1 MPNLL
6 LIGPTN
12 NGKSMLIEK
21 FRRAHIVEP
30 APHAEADIIPV
41 VTMQMPSDPSVSR
54 FYALLLTR
62 LGVPLYGRR
71 KVVDL
76 EGMALRV
83 LRAVGMQVLVIDE
96 LHNMLA
102 GNSSVRRE
110 FLNLL
115 RFLGNELLVPIVGVG
130 TREAYLAIRSDDQL
144 ENRFEPMTLPL
155 WQEGPELMALL
166 ASYAASFPLRQ
177 RSPLD
182 QPALAAY
189 ILARTEG
196 TIGEITMFLTRAA
209 IAAIDSGE
217 EALTRK
223 TLMLAEYASPAER
236 RSTFEREIR

>member
-1 MPNLL
+1 M
-6 LIGPTN
+6 
-12 NGKSMLIEK
+12 
-21 FRRAHIVEP
+21 EP
-30 APHAEADIIPV
+30 APHAEAEIIPV
-41 VTMQMPSDPSVSR
+41 VTMQMPSDPSISR

-62 LGVPLYGRR
+62 LGVPLHGRR
-71 KVVDL
+71 KVIDL

-110 FLNLL
+110 FLNLI
-115 RFLGNELLVPIVGVG
+115 RFLGNELRVPIVGVG

-144 ENRFEPMTLPL
+144 ENRFEPVILPL

-177 RSPLD
+177 RSTLD

-223 TLMLAEYASPAER
+223 TLMLAEYASPSER